1 MKESN
6 SKLLWKNL
14 NGKFKLFTI
23 SLTSEKNYHER
34 YWNPFLSKLAA
45 GLLNGLEIFPF
56 DNSSKIFVID
66 EFSKNTLNHL
76 KDLVDSPSQIHF
88 NTILNEKEKVTDQ
101 LKNKNEFFD
110 IIYFD
115 LKTKNKIHEIRNY
128 QKFLK
133 KSGFFLVVL
142 NSSKNEIISVRNLS
156 NSWNSK
162 TESEKIA
169 IFQIMGIPLTDEEMK
184 NMLLTKFENFSK
196 IWQDNI
202 ELNLSKDNN
211 SLIKNEIN
219 SIIDDNEISMN
230 LVEEVNLLN
239 FFDSKLLL
247 LQKN

>member
-6 SKLLWKNL
+6 SKLLWKNT

-23 SLTSEKNYHER
+23 SSMFEKNSHER

-45 GLLNGLEIFPF
+45 GLVNGLEIFPF
-56 DNSSKIFVID
+56 YSSSKIFVID
-66 EFSKNTLNHL
+66 EYSKNTLTHL
-76 KDLVDSPSQIHF
+76 KDLVDSSSQIHSC
-88 NTILNEKEKVTDQ
+88 TILNENEKITEE

-110 IIYFD
+110 VIYFD

-128 QKFLK
+128 QQFLK
-133 KSGFFLVVL
+133 KSGFFLLIL
-142 NSSKNEIISVRNLS
+142 NSSKNEIISTRELS
-156 NSWNSK
+156 NWWNSK
-162 TESEKIA
+162 TESEKIT
-169 IFQIMGIPLTDEEMK
+169 IFQIMGIPLTDEEIK
-184 NMLLTKFENFSK
+184 KMLSTKFENFSK

-219 SIIDDNEISMN
+219 SIMGDKEISMN

-239 FFDSKLLL
+239 YFDSKLLL

>member
-1 MKESN
+1 MKALN

-23 SLTSEKNYHER
+23 SSTSEKNSHER

-76 KDLVDSPSQIHF
+76 NDLVDSPSQIHF
-88 NTILNEKEKVTDQ
+88 NTILNDEEKVTDE
-101 LKNKNEFFD
+101 LKDKNEFFD

-115 LKTKNKIHEIRNY
+115 LKTKNKIQKIRNY

-142 NSSKNEIISVRNLS
+142 NSLKNEIISARNLS
-156 NSWNSK
+156 NWWNSK